1 MLPLVCD
8 FCLTHLTYQIMKPAV
23 WVFFLL
29 FMTST
34 LHAERVSP
42 KSLPQDIFDKFSLL
56 YPDAKQ
62 QIWKLKDDVYTVQFR
77 NHRSKTRAIFS
88 KNGTLLATATQIRVI
103 ALPSKATAFIK
114 KELGTQ
120 KIYEASI
127 LEDEE
132 GLITFEAETS
142 AGDVRFTGEGEFISF
157 KEF

>member
-1 MLPLVCD
+1 
-8 FCLTHLTYQIMKPAV
+8 MKPV
-23 WVFFLL
+23 IWVFFLL
-29 FMTST
+29 FLSST

-42 KSLPQDIFDKFSLL
+42 KSVPQDIFEKFALL

-62 QIWKLKDDVYTVQFR
+62 QIWKLKDDIYTVQFR
-77 NHRSKTRAIFS
+77 NHRSKTRATFS

-103 ALPSKATAFIK
+103 ALPSKATDFIN

-127 LEDEE
+127 LENEE
-132 GLITFEAETS
+132 GLITFEAETP
-142 AGDVRFTGEGEFISF
+142 AGEVVFTGEGEFISF